1 MVLERN
7 GVTTMHGKPLTLIG
21 PEIKVGD
28 KAPDFR
34 LLTNNLKT
42 VSLSDYEGKIKL
54 ISVIP
59 SLDTSVCNAQTRK
72 LNEEMN
78 NLSEDVVVL
87 SVSVDLP
94 FAQNRWCGA
103 ANVKNIVTLS
113 DHRDTNFGISYGVL
127 MKGDRI
133 LTRAVFVVDKEN
145 IVRYVEYVSENIN
158 HPDYE
163 ALLDGVKKYSM

>member
-7 GVTTMHGKPLTLIG
+7 GVTEMHGKPLTLIG

-34 LLTNNLKT
+34 LLTNDLKT
-42 VSLSDYEGKIKL
+42 VSLSNYEDKIKL

-59 SLDTSVCNAQTRK
+59 SLDTSVCNAQTRR

-78 NLSEDVVVL
+78 NLSKDVVVL
-87 SVSVDLP
+87 TVSVDLP

-103 ANVKNIVTLS
+103 ANVNNIVTLS
-113 DHRDTNFGISYGVL
+113 DHKDTNFGVSYGVL
-127 MKGDRI
+127 IKDDRI
-133 LTRAVFVVDKEN
+133 LTRTVFVLDKEN
-145 IVRYVEYVSENIN
+145 VVRHVAYVSENIN

-163 ALLDGVKKYSM
+163 ALLDAVKKI

>member
-7 GVTTMHGKPLTLIG
+7 GVTEMHGKPLTLIG

-34 LLTNNLKT
+34 LLTNDLKT
-42 VSLSDYEGKIKL
+42 VSLSNYEDKIKL

-59 SLDTSVCNAQTRK
+59 SLDTSVCNAQTRR

-78 NLSEDVVVL
+78 NLSKDVVVL
-87 SVSVDLP
+87 TVSVDLP

-103 ANVKNIVTLS
+103 ANVNNIVTLS
-113 DHRDTNFGISYGVL
+113 DHKDTNFGVSYGVL
-127 MKGDRI
+127 IKDDRI
-133 LTRAVFVVDKEN
+133 LTRTVFVLDKEN
-145 IVRYVEYVSENIN
+145 VVRHVEYVSENVN

-163 ALLDGVKKYSM
+163 ALLDAVKKI

>member
-7 GVTTMHGKPLTLIG
+7 GVTMMHGKPLTLIG
-21 PEIKVGD
+21 PEVKVGD

-34 LLTNNLKT
+34 LLTNALKI
-42 VSLSDYEGKIKL
+42 VSLSDYRDKIKL

-59 SLDTSVCNAQTRK
+59 SLDTSVCNAQTRR

-78 NLSEDVVVL
+78 NLSEEVVVL

-94 FAQNRWCGA
+94 FAQSRWCGA
-103 ANVKNIVTLS
+103 ANVNNIVTLS
-113 DHRDTNFGISYGVL
+113 DHKDTNFGESYGVL
-127 MKGDRI
+127 IKGDRI
-133 LTRAVFVVDKEN
+133 LTRAVFVVDKKN
-145 IVRYVEYVSENIN
+145 IVRYVEYVSENVN

-163 ALLDGVKKYSM
+163 VLLDVVKKYNM